1 MVSGVE
7 LRYLPHELMNVS
19 NFSDPLVVDSKLT
32 QSFVSG
38 MSGISIGGEGT

>member
-7 LRYLPHELMNVS
+7 LPHELMNVS
-19 NFSDPLVVDSKLT
+19 NFSDPLVDSKLT